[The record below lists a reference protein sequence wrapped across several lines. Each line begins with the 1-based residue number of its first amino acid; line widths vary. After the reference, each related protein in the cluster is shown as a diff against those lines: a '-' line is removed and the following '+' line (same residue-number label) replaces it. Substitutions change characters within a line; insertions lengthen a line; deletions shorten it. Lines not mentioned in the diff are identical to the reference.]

1 MKDFKAFL
9 VRGNV
14 VELAIAVVVG
24 VAFGAVVTA
33 FVRDLITPLIAIPG
47 KTNFATLHFS
57 VNGSTF
63 FYGDFFN
70 YLVAFVVLA
79 AVIFF
84 AVVKPLNALAARR
97 QAESAPT
104 KTCEH
109 SREHDPHRRARLPRS
124 ALATSRPRDNGGSVG
139 SRGFVGRPES

>member
-9 VRGNV
+9 MRGNV

-24 VAFGAVVTA
+24 VAFGAVITA
-33 FVRDLITPLIAIPG
+33 FVRDLITPLISIPG
-47 KTNFATLHFS
+47 KANFASLHFT

-63 FYGDFFN
+63 FYGDFIN
-70 YLVAFVVLA
+70 YVVAFVILA

-84 AVVKPLNALAARR
+84 AVVRPLSKLVARR
-97 QAESAPT
+97 QAEAAPTT

-109 SREHDPHRRARLPRS
+109 CTSTIPVAARVCS
-124 ALATSRPRDNGGSVG
+124 FCTRDVA
-139 SRGFVGRPES
+139 V

>member
-9 VRGNV
+9 MRGNV

-24 VAFGAVVTA
+24 VAFGAVITA
-33 FVRDLITPLIAIPG
+33 FVRDLITPLISIPG
-47 KTNFATLHFS
+47 KANFASLHFT

-63 FYGDFFN
+63 FYGDFIN
-70 YLVAFVVLA
+70 YVVAFVILA

-84 AVVKPLNALAARR
+84 AVVMPLGKLAARR
-97 QAESAPT
+97 QAEAAATT

-109 SREHDPHRRARLPRS
+109 CASTIPVAAHVCS
-124 ALATSRPRDNGGSVG
+124 FCTRDVA
-139 SRGFVGRPES
+139 V

>member
-9 VRGNV
+9 MKGNV

-24 VAFGAVVTA
+24 VAFGAVITA
-33 FVRDLITPLIAIPG
+33 FVRDLITPLISIPG
-47 KTNFATLHFS
+47 KANFASLHFT

-63 FYGDFFN
+63 LYGDFIN
-70 YLVAFVVLA
+70 YVVAFVILA

-84 AVVKPLNALAARR
+84 AVVRRLSNLVARR
-97 QAESAPT
+97 QAEAAATT

-109 SREHDPHRRARLPRS
+109 CASTIPIAARVCS
-124 ALATSRPRDNGGSVG
+124 FCTRDVA
-139 SRGFVGRPES
+139 V

>member
-1 MKDFKAFL
+1 MTRQSRHVRKVSKVKDFKAFL

-109 SREHDPHRRARLPRS
+109 CASTIPIAAHVCAFC
-124 ALATSRPRDNGGSVG
+124 TRDVTA
-139 SRGFVGRPES
+139 